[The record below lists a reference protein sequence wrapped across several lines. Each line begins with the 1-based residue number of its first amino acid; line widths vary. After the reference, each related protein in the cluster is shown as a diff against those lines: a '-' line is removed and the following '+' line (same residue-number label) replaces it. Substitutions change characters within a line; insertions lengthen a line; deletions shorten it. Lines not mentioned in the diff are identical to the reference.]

1 MDSTLF
7 LVPTEIELESLSSSF
22 VGRIQNAKSKLA
34 VCGFGPIA
42 SAIRTIQLITRYS
55 PKQVLLFGVA
65 GTLNAS
71 CEVGTAVEFDETICF
86 GIGAGSGENFLSA
99 SEMGWKHWLRDPE
112 ITDSILLRDDGL
124 TAEVPLLTCCSAS
137 GNEREV
143 QWRLKKYPNAV
154 AEDMEGFSV
163 AAACRF
169 AGTPLRIIR
178 GISNKAGDRDK
189 ANWRVREAMA
199 AVEQSIREVFD

>member
-7 LVPTEIELESLSSSF
+7 LVPTEFEFESLSPSF
-22 VGRIQNAKSKLA
+22 VGCIQNTKSKLV

-42 SAIRTIQLITRYS
+42 SAIRTIQLITQYS

-65 GTLNAS
+65 GTLNARY
-71 CEVGTAVEFDETICF
+71 EVGTAVEFSETICF
-86 GIGAGSGENFLSA
+86 GVGAGSGENFLSA
-99 SEMGWKHWLRDPE
+99 SEMGWKHWQCDPE
-112 ITDSILLRDDGL
+112 IADSILLRADGL
-124 TAEVPLLTCCSAS
+124 TAAVPLLSCCSAS
-137 GNEREV
+137 ADERDV

-178 GISNKAGDRDK
+178 GISNRAGDRDK